1 MDEHAITSKL
11 HKYCKWDAG
20 LTLKKFEQRGL
31 KAQ

>member
-11 HKYCKWDAG
+11 HKYCKWDA
-20 LTLKKFEQRGL
+20 LKKFEQRGL